1 MAWPKGKP
9 RTPRVIEAPKTEQA
23 VAVEEDPTPAP
34 YIPKIPLDWRVGMLL
49 NVRNTGA
56 DYTITLFPEEFDPR
70 KPDRAL
76 HFTNPGHAQDFV
88 SRWYSRESHD
98 PRAR

>member
-70 KPDRAL
+70 KPERSL
-76 HFTNPGHAQDFV
+76 HFDSSYEAQHFV
-88 SRWYSRESHD
+88 SFWYSRDGSC
-98 PRAR
+98 PLP